1 MTLASPVRNRHSRP
15 LPHSPVT
22 IPFPS
27 RRKASEEKMKRLCPA
42 LTFLFLASAFFVPSP
57 SAAQSLPPA
66 TAAQIDKIFA
76 KWDKRDSPGCALG
89 VYKDGQ
95 ILYKR
100 GYGMANLNDDVPI
113 TPATVFHVASMS
125 KQFAAASILLLAQQG
140 KLSLDDD
147 VRKYIPELPDF
158 GQRITI
164 GHLIHHT
171 SGLRDQWALL
181 DLAGWRYSLDL
192 ITDDDVMSVITRQKD
207 LNFKPGDK
215 HVYCNTGY
223 TLLGIIVKRVT
234 GLSLREFT
242 TKNIFEPLGMTHT
255 HFRDDH
261 AEIIKHN
268 ALGYEQAAPDKPF
281 RISITNF
288 DTTGATSLHT
298 TVEDLQLWDENFYHP
313 RVGGPAFLQQMLE
326 RGKLNNGETLDYASG
341 LVWGKYKGLTTIDH
355 GGADAGYRSDLTR
368 FPDQHFSTAVLC
380 NSADT
385 NPTTLVRQVAD
396 ILLAKDLKSS
406 EPAGQPSA
414 GGASTKA
421 PAITLTASQMNALS
435 GLYWNRDS
443 DDFTRIASHDGQL
456 QVDTGDNDPLT
467 LKSFEEGHFH
477 VANRPWGGMVDF
489 HFLPAS
495 SAHPRRLEQSFSG
508 RKPDS
513 FEAVEAFIPGAADL
527 PQYAGA
533 YVSEEIDPV
542 YRIVLENGSLKLS
555 RLKHK
560 TETLRPAIRDVFT
573 GDIGTVR
580 FTRDSNQHISGFILN
595 AGRIRN
601 FRFSRKPD

>member
-1 MTLASPVRNRHSRP
+1 
-15 LPHSPVT
+15 
-22 IPFPS
+22 
-27 RRKASEEKMKRLCPA
+27 MKRLIPA
-42 LTFLFLASAFFVPSP
+42 IPLLFLFTVVATTR
-57 SAAQSLPPA
+57 AQTPPPSLPAA
-66 TAAQIDKIFA
+66 TSAQVDKVFE
-76 KWDKRDSPGCALG
+76 KWNKPDSPGCALG

-95 ILYKR
+95 IFYKR
-100 GYGMANLNDDVPI
+100 GYGMADLNESVAI

-125 KQFAAASILLLAQQG
+125 KQFAAASMVLLAQQG

-164 GHLIHHT
+164 RHLIHHT

-181 DLAGWRYSLDL
+181 GLAGWRYSLDL

-261 AEIIKHN
+261 AEIIPHN
-268 ALGYEQAAPDKPF
+268 AIGYEQAAPGKGPGKENDKPF

-288 DTTGATSLHT
+288 DTVGATSLHT
-298 TVEDLQLWDENFYHP
+298 TVEDLLLWDENFYHP
-313 RVGGPAFLQQMLE
+313 RFGGPAFLQQMLE
-326 RGKLNNGETLDYASG
+326 RGKLNNGETLDYAFG

-368 FPDQHFSTAVLC
+368 FPDQHFSAAVLC
-380 NSADT
+380 NSAET
-385 NPTTLVRQVAD
+385 NPSSLVRQVAD
-396 ILLAKDLKSS
+396 VLLAKDLKQETASQPAKPG
-406 EPAGQPSA
+406 EPAKTA
-414 GGASTKA
+414 G
-421 PAITLTASQMNALS
+421 ITLTAAQMQAMS
-435 GLYWNRDS
+435 GLYWNRDA
-443 DDFTRIASHDGQL
+443 DDFLKVATHDGQL
-456 QVDTGDNDPLT
+456 QLDTGDDDPLT
-467 LKSFEEGHFH
+467 LKAFQEDHFH
-477 VANRPWGGMVDF
+477 VANRPWGDMVDF
-489 HFLPAS
+489 HFLSAAS
-495 SAHPRRLEQSFSG
+495 GQPRRLEQSFG
-508 RKPDS
+508 GGKPDVLES
-513 FEAVEAFIPGAADL
+513 VEPFNPSVADL
-527 PQYAGA
+527 TQYAGA

-542 YRIVLENGSLKLS
+542 YRIVLENGTLKLS

-560 TETLRPAIRDVFT
+560 TETLRPAVRDVFI

-580 FTRDSNQHISGFILN
+580 FTRDSNQRISGFILN

-601 FRFSRKPD
+601 FRFSKKVD